1 MNRHRFATALAA
13 SALLLATGAG
23 CADDDPTAS
32 TTPSATE
39 AGGRTPSPVATTLE
53 PVTSPLEGEWSASI
67 SRKAGESTLR
77 AAGMGKLIPRV
88 FVLTSE
94 PWQPDFDLRI
104 AGDQWYLF
112 NDGEVIDDGAMTIN
126 GHQVAL
132 ENSEVP
138 GEVVLRFKVDE
149 TTLRL
154 WFVSQNR
161 PEIEPGLT
169 DEPFILVLYT
179 TVPWTRVS

>member
-23 CADDDPTAS
+23 CSDDSTPRTA
-32 TTPSATE
+32 PPATE
-39 AGGRTPSPVATTLE
+39 SSDGSPSPVATTSE
-53 PVTSPLEGEWSASI
+53 PTTSPLEGEWSASI
-67 SRKAGESTLR
+67 SRKAAESTLR

-88 FVLTSE
+88 VLE
-94 PWQPDFDLRI
+94 PWHADLDLRI
-104 AGDQWYLF
+104 AGDQWLLF
-112 NDGEVIDDGAMTIN
+112 NDGEVIDDAAMTIKA
-126 GHQVAL
+126 HQVAL
-132 ENSEVP
+132 ENSGLP
-138 GEVVLRFKVDE
+138 GEAVLRFKVDA

-179 TVPWTRVS
+179 TAPWTRVS